1 MKHSK
6 HPDNVEHNVQVV
18 LIYLK
23 YPTKQ
28 VIQPVMLLHEL
39 HPVIQILQIP
49 ASSIFGGVQIKHC
62 NIFVVLQVW
71 QNGVANEHSWQDVG
85 EAIRPYPLSQS

>member
-1 MKHSK
+1 M
-6 HPDNVEHNVQVV
+6 QVV

-49 ASSIFGGVQIKHC
+49 PSSIFGGIQVKHC
-62 NIFVVLQVW
+62 NIFAVLQVW
-71 QNGVANEHSWQDVG
+71 QKGIPNEHSWQDLG
-85 EAIRPYPLSQS
+85 DDIIPYPLSQL